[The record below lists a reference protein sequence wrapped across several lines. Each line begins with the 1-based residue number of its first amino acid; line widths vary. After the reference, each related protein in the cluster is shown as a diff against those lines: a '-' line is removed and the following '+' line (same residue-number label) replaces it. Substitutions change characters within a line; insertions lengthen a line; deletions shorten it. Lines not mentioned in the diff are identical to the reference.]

1 MWTKHATYLT
11 EHDLKMRN
19 RSGIILIENNKLALI
34 ERHRNGLHYFAFPG
48 GGIDEG
54 ESLEQAAVRE
64 AEEELGVVVGIQQKA
79 AEVFINGNT
88 QHYFLVSRISGDF
101 GTGTGEEFGEYNPA
115 HGTYLPLWIS
125 IENVLSK
132 NVLPRELAELVVRCS
147 QEGWA
152 NQASQIFSTKK

>member
-54 ESLEQAAVRE
+54 ESPEQAAVRE
-64 AEEELGVVVGIQQKA
+64 AEEELGVVVEIQQKA

-101 GTGTGEEFGEYNPA
+101 GTGTGEEYSGDNPA
-115 HGTYLPLWIS
+115 YGTYLPLWIP
-125 IENVLSK
+125 IENILSK

-152 NQASQIFSTKK
+152 NKTAQIFSTKK